1 MDAYTCIRTK
11 RDTRSYD
18 DRPISEESLGRIL
31 QAGRMSGSSKD
42 TQPWQF
48 IVLRQEERKRELAAC
63 GNYAEQVAEAPLAIA
78 IVQPEGAREFDAGRC
93 AQNMMLAA
101 WAEGITSCPVAM
113 HDQGCALRVLG
124 VPEGHRIPI
133 VLAFG
138 YPTPEGRETLGRRRT
153 PLEELVHR
161 EGW

>member
-11 RDTRSYD
+11 RDTRGYD
-18 DRPISEESLGRIL
+18 DRPISEESLERIL

-42 TQPWQF
+42 TQPWRF
-48 IVLRQEERKRELAAC
+48 IVLQQEGRKRELVPC
-63 GNYAEQVAEAPLAIA
+63 GKFAEHIASAPLVVA

-101 WAEGITSCPVAM
+101 WAEGITSCLVAM
-113 HDQGCALRVLG
+113 HDQGCALNVLG
-124 VPEGHRIPI
+124 VPGGHRIPI

-138 YPTPEGRETLGRRRT
+138 YPPSQGRETLGRRRT